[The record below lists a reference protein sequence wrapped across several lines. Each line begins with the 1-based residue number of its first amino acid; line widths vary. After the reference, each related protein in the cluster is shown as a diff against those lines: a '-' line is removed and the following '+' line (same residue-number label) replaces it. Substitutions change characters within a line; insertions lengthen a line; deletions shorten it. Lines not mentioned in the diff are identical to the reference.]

1 MEAQLACDQI
11 LSSRGLRNG
20 IAVRVGGNKLAAR
33 DQLLQPS
40 RQFLPLIAVKSQ
52 FTHELLVPR
61 SLLGLALDLFQNDGI
76 GEHENQLLAPKLLAA
91 SKTLSPPST
100 RSPREN
106 VFQFS
111 SLRTRRPVRFK
122 AFKLKDIRIRRFL
135 RLCPQ
140 ALPGNPRQNPE
151 MHKVFLF
158 STIHWHRWRVEFL
171 WPPKREFGPQTIFP
185 LGKDFFS
192 HVEAY

>member
-1 MEAQLACDQI
+1 
-11 LSSRGLRNG
+11 
-20 IAVRVGGNKLAAR
+20 
-33 DQLLQPS
+33 
-40 RQFLPLIAVKSQ
+40 QFLPLIAVKSQ

-140 ALPGNPRQNPE
+140 VLPGNPRQNPE
-151 MHKVFLF
+151 
-158 STIHWHRWRVEFL
+158 SAPEPGNAQSI
-171 WPPKREFGPQTIFP
+171 PIFHNTLAP
-185 LGKDFFS
+185 LES
-192 HVEAY
+192 RISMATE